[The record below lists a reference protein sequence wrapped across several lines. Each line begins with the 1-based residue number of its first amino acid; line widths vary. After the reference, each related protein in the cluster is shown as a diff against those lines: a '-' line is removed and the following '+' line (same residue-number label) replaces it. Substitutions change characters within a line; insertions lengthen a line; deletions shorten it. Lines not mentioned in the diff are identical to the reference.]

1 MAVSCRHIHLPL
13 PFYPASS
20 ACWSLA
26 PDSQPPAQPR
36 GLEQLAK
43 PCGFMVEEL
52 SRAVLTCL
60 AETAGKGVAGRS
72 WGVVGGAGL
81 PCPSCWLVPG

>member
-1 MAVSCRHIHLPL
+1 MAVSCRHIHPPL

-26 PDSQPPAQPR
+26 PDSQLPAQPR
-36 GLEQLAK
+36 GSEQPAK
-43 PCGFMVEEL
+43 PSGFMVEEL

-60 AETAGKGVAGRS
+60 AETAGKGEAVRS
-72 WGVVGGAGL
+72 WGAVGEAGAA
-81 PCPSCWLVPG
+81 CPSCWLVPG